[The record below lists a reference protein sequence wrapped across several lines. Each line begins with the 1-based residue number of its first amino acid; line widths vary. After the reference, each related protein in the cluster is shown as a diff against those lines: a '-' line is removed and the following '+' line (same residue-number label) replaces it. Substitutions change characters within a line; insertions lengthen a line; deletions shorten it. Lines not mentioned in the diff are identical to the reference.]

1 MQETIERSRLDNHW
15 TNGAGPSSASENGPS
30 NLTREYQDQLQADLD
45 RINHELD
52 ELDEQKRVLERQ
64 RDSTAK
70 KLREYSARVAA
81 EQEEARERGLP
92 TVNYMDDFEWT
103 PALKATMRRIFSIPD
118 FRLCQKG
125 SATLPFCQRGHRY
138 LRLSSVR
145 AGCATPAWTSAT
157 SYA

>member
-1 MQETIERSRLDNHW
+1 MAVDT
-15 TNGAGPSSASENGPS
+15 GPS
-30 NLTREYQDQLQADLD
+30 NLTREYEDQLQADLD
-45 RINHELD
+45 RINRELD
-52 ELDEQKRVLERQ
+52 DVEGQRRRLERQ
-64 RDSTAK
+64 RDDIAK
-70 KLREYSARVAA
+70 KLREYRARVAA
-81 EQEEARERGLP
+81 EQEEARERGVP
-92 TVNYMDDFEWT
+92 TVDYMDDFEWT

-125 SATLPFCQRGHRY
+125 SATLSFCQRGHRY